1 MRSTTWQQAVELQL
15 PSFWPS
21 SCPRPCALLA
31 CVPLAPPLL
40 ATCCFRTL
48 AWTLKV
54 LLLASGSFCSRS
66 RAQLAATATL
76 QVSGACG
83 RNDGNAAGQRR
94 VRAQVA
100 SDFYPV
106 SISCGCRVSCAET
119 LLVDGVLARR
129 AVRARSEPAA
139 RLIFSPCLDN
149 LPEKY
154 TISELFADFSRHV

>member
-83 RNDGNAAGQRR
+83 RNDDNAAGQRR

-139 RLIFSPCLDN
+139 RLIFSPCLDD
-149 LPEKY
+149 LPEKH
-154 TISELFADFSRHV
+154 TISELFAGFSRHI